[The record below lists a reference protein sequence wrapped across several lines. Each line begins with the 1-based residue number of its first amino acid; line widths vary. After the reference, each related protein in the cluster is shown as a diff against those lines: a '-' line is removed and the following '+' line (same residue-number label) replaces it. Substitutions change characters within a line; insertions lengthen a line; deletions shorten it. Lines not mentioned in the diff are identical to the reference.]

1 MRFYVDVSTSGNDI
15 LLIGYEE
22 GRRIKESFKFQPFL
36 FIPSNRPSSYK
47 TLEGKSVERINF
59 PSIGAAHQYIR
70 KYEGIEN
77 FKIYGITSFD
87 YLYIWDNYRGQIEYD
102 PKLISVVAIDIE
114 VDSHAGFGDIVAAD
128 RAVTAI
134 TMRKN
139 GKSVTFGCRYY
150 KPKSD
155 NVEYVLCQD
164 EADLLSR
171 FLDYWNDEKWI
182 PDCLT
187 GWNIEG
193 YDLPYLVR
201 RITKVLNEDQAKRL
215 SPWNKLSKKTIVSHG
230 KEQEIYTPVGI
241 QVLDYML
248 IYKKFSFK
256 TQESYSLDYISE
268 DVLGKKKLDYR
279 ELGYRSLDDLY
290 ERNFELF
297 LDYNIRDVELIEL
310 LEQKLGMLQLM
321 YTMAYIA
328 KVNASDMFGTIR
340 AWDGLC
346 HDFLMSRNIVVP
358 PKANNLDKTFEGGFV
373 KEVKESAYG
382 WNISFDLTSLYPYII
397 MCFNISP
404 ETFVKKLT
412 AMDMTD
418 LLNDGLN
425 KIDKEGC
432 AVAANMCLYS
442 KEKHGFLPQIMKMLF
457 DNRVIYKKRM
467 MAAKKKK
474 ADGNTSY
481 EIEKEISVYHN
492 MQYAFKILLNSGFGS
507 VGNRWFRYFSIDNAQ
522 AITLTG
528 QFIIQYIEK
537 KMNIYLNGLL
547 KTEGVDYIIAMDTD
561 SIYINFD
568 KIVEKITKPEMTRD
582 EKVDIID
589 SFCKK
594 VIEPKLATWF
604 DELGKYCSVYE
615 QKFNMKREI
624 IADKG
629 IWRGAKN
636 YILNVLDEE
645 GIRSNGQK
653 LKIMGIEAVKSSTPA
668 VCRKAIKDIFGIIM
682 KGTCDDAKEYVKNFK
697 SEYSSFPFEK
707 IAFPR
712 GCKVLEEYYDETK
725 LYRKGTPAHVRGAI
739 LYNEFLLRKELD
751 KTYPLIYKGDK
762 IKFAYLKSPNPLGDD
777 VIAVPSELPPEFGLD
792 KYVDRERQ
800 FQQTF
805 LDIIESILSIVEW
818 NISDRATLF

>member
-1 MRFYVDVSTSGNDI
+1 MIRNKSRVVI
-15 LLIGYEE
+15 L
-22 GRRIKESFKFQPFL
+22 
-36 FIPSNRPSSYK
+36 
-47 TLEGKSVERINF
+47 
-59 PSIGAAHQYIR
+59 
-70 KYEGIEN
+70 
-77 FKIYGITSFD
+77 
-87 YLYIWDNYRGQIEYD
+87 
-102 PKLISVVAIDIE
+102 DIE
-114 VDSHAGFGDIVAAD
+114 TDSKGGFGDIVAAD

-134 TMRKN
+134 TLRKN
-139 GKSVTFGCRYY
+139 GKSVAFGTKYY
-150 KPKSD
+150 KEKSSD
-155 NVEYVLCQD
+155 VYYVMCQD
-164 EADLLSR
+164 EVGLLRR
-171 FLDYWNDEKWI
+171 FLDYWNDSIWK
-182 PDCLT
+182 PDVVT
-187 GWNIEG
+187 GWNVEG
-193 YDLPYLVR
+193 FDVPYLVK
-201 RITKVLNEDQAKRL
+201 RITQVLGEDQARRL
-215 SPWNKLSKKTIVSHG
+215 SPWNKLTKRTIFSRG
-230 KEQEIYTPVGI
+230 KEQEIYIPVGI
-241 QVLDYML
+241 QVLDYMQV
-248 IYKKFSFK
+248 YRKFSFK
-256 TQESYSLDYISE
+256 VQESYSLDYISE
-268 DVLGKKKLDYR
+268 DVLGQKKLDYR
-279 ELGYRSLDDLY
+279 DLGYRSLDDLY
-290 ERNFELF
+290 ERGYETFI
-297 LDYNIRDVELIEL
+297 DYNLRDTELIDL
-310 LEQKLGMLQLM
+310 LEEKLGMLGLIF
-321 YTMAYIA
+321 TMAYIA
-328 KVNASDMFGTIR
+328 KVNFSDMFGTVR

-373 KEVKESAYG
+373 KEVKELAYG

-397 MCFNISP
+397 MCFNVSP

-418 LLNDGLN
+418 LLNDGLS

-645 GIRSNGQK
+645 GIRSNSQK

-682 KGTCDDAKEYVKNFK
+682 NGTCDDAKEYVKNFK

-712 GCKVLEEYYDETK
+712 GCKVLEEYFDETK
-725 LYRKGTPAHVRGAI
+725 LYRKGTPAHVRGTI
-739 LYNEFLLRKELD
+739 LYNEFLLRK
-751 KTYPLIYKGDK
+751 
-762 IKFAYLKSPNPLGDD
+762 
-777 VIAVPSELPPEFGLD
+777 GLD
-792 KYVDRERQ
+792 RRIPLYTREIKLNSLTLSH
-800 FQQTF
+800 QTH
-805 LDIIESILSIVEW
+805 
-818 NISDRATLF
+818 

>member
-1 MRFYVDVSTSGNDI
+1 MVVVT
-15 LLIGYEE
+15 
-22 GRRIKESFKFQPFL
+22 
-36 FIPSNRPSSYK
+36 
-47 TLEGKSVERINF
+47 INQN
-59 PSIGAAHQYIR
+59 PH
-70 KYEGIEN
+70 E
-77 FKIYGITSFD
+77 
-87 YLYIWDNYRGQIEYD
+87 
-102 PKLISVVAIDIE
+102 
-114 VDSHAGFGDIVAAD
+114 
-128 RAVTAI
+128 
-134 TMRKN
+134 
-139 GKSVTFGCRYY
+139 
-150 KPKSD
+150 
-155 NVEYVLCQD
+155 VEYVLCQD
-164 EADLLSR
+164 EAELLCR

-201 RITKVLNEDQAKRL
+201 RITKVLGEDQARRL

-268 DVLGKKKLDYR
+268 DVLGEKKLDYR

-382 WNISFDLTSLYPYII
+382 WNISFDLTSLYPYIV

-418 LLNDGLN
+418 LLNDGLS

-712 GCKVLEEYYDETK
+712 GVKVYEEYLSENG
-725 LYRKGTPAHVRGAI
+725 LYRKGTPAHVRAAI
-739 LYNEFLLRKELD
+739 IYNHFLKERGLD
-751 KTYPLIYKGDK
+751 GRYPLIYKGDK
-762 IKFAYLKSPNPLGDD
+762 LKFAYLKIPNPIQDD
-777 VIAVPSELPPEFGLD
+777 VIAVPAELPPEFGLD
-792 KYVDRERQ
+792 KYVDRERM

-818 NISDRATLF
+818 DISNRATLF